1 MERYIKYKV
10 KAGLKIVGAFLFVG
24 FLASCSSY
32 KVLNID
38 VLHPGEL
45 NVGNKNAQI
54 LFIDRKLMHESDSL
68 SAYQLFA
75 SLRLRRDEVVNH
87 FYNGVR
93 DGLRN
98 GVQPILLVKGLGL
111 NTGYIPDG
119 YTPAPISPEGIAALE
134 KISGQTYVLSVEY
147 CKFGLDGASRL
158 MLDTNLFVRL
168 YDPEG
173 IVVDSATTHKLDDVD
188 ETLFEGNN
196 YDIICNFFYN
206 NGVKY
211 AERLTPTWKPEQ
223 RRIYTNNRLLNL
235 GYYHFENEN
244 DEEAQ
249 RIWNAA
255 LNLKPRVAARAAVNL
270 AWFYEKD
277 GNFSSAKAL
286 LEAALKTLQANNIND
301 NLSVYITDYIKR
313 LEKRIKDE
321 TKIMEQL

>member
-1 MERYIKYKV
+1 M
-10 KAGLKIVGAFLFVG
+10 
-24 FLASCSSY
+24 C
-32 KVLNID
+32 ID
-38 VLHPGEL
+38 VY
-45 NVGNKNAQI
+45 K
-54 LFIDRKLMHESDSL
+54 R
-68 SAYQLFA
+68 
-75 SLRLRRDEVVNH
+75 
-87 FYNGVR
+87 
-93 DGLRN
+93 
-98 GVQPILLVKGLGL
+98 QPILLVKGLGL

-211 AERLTPTWKPEQ
+211 AERLVPTWKPEQ

-255 LNLKPRVAARAAVNL
+255 LNLKPKVAARAAVNL

-277 GNFSSAKAL
+277 GNFSSAKTL

-313 LEKRIKDE
+313 LEKRIQDE

>member
-1 MERYIKYKV
+1 MGNNVRCRV
-10 KAGLKIVGAFLFVG
+10 KTAWRTIGACLLLGGIV
-24 FLASCSSY
+24 SCSSY
-32 KVLNID
+32 KMLDID
-38 VLHPGEL
+38 VLHPGKL
-45 NVGNKNAQI
+45 NVGTKNAQI
-54 LFIDRKLMHESDSL
+54 LFIDRKLVHKLDSL
-68 SAYQLFA
+68 TAHQLFS
-75 SLRLRRDEVVNH
+75 SLRLRRNEVVNH

-111 NTGYIPDG
+111 NTEYIPDG

-134 KISGQTYVLSVEY
+134 KVSGQTYILSVEY
-147 CKFGLDGASRL
+147 CKFGVDDAGRL
-158 MLDTNLFVRL
+158 MLDSNLFVRL

-173 IVVDSATTHKLDDVD
+173 VVVDSATTHKLDDVD
-188 ETLFEGNN
+188 ETLFEGNS

-211 AERLTPTWKPEQ
+211 AERLTPTWKPEE

-235 GYYHFENEN
+235 GYYYFENEN
-244 DEEAQ
+244 DEEAR

-255 LNLKPRVAARAAVNL
+255 LNLKPKVAASAAVNL

-286 LEAALKTLQANNIND
+286 LEAALKTLQANNISNG
-301 NLSVYITDYIKR
+301 LSVYITDYIKR

>member
-1 MERYIKYKV
+1 MERRVKYKM
-10 KAGLKIVGAFLFVG
+10 KAGLKIVGAFLFMG

-45 NVGNKNAQI
+45 NIGNKNAQI
-54 LFIDRKLMHESDSL
+54 LFIDRKLVHESDSL

-158 MLDTNLFVRL
+158 
-168 YDPEG
+168 
-173 IVVDSATTHKLDDVD
+173 
-188 ETLFEGNN
+188 TLFEGNN

-211 AERLTPTWKPEQ
+211 AERLVPTWKPEQ

-255 LNLKPRVAARAAVNL
+255 LNLKPKVAARAAVNL

-313 LEKRIKDE
+313 LEKRIQDE